1 MNRLLFINK
10 KYYYIINIIYKI
22 KQILHGLF
30 VFLSYLYFIIFQ
42 IYIFTIKNFF
52 FLERILACVCIIIK
66 FINNCK

>member
-42 IYIFTIKNFF
+42 IFIFTIKNFF
-52 FLERILACVCIIIK
+52 F
-66 FINNCK
+66 

>member
-42 IYIFTIKNFF
+42 IYIFTINFF
-52 FLERILACVCIIIK
+52 FRENSGLCMYNYQVH
-66 FINNCK
+66 